1 MKKNKIFPLLVVLAL
16 LLTAAAP
23 AALAVEPAPTLD
35 GHAALV
41 VDLDSGNI
49 LLDLNKDQQRAP
61 ASLTKVMT
69 TLLAL
74 EALEAGR
81 ASLDDRVTAQD
92 DCRQGMDESSSTA
105 GIAPG
110 IVVSFRE
117 LLYVTMVGS
126 ANEACNVIGSYLA
139 GSVDKFVE
147 QMNERAVQLGCTQTH
162 FKNTNGLPAEGH
174 VSTAWDL
181 YLITREAMKHP
192 LFMELANTASYEP
205 ESIDVNGGAV
215 MYSSNAL
222 LTPYGHYGAGYE
234 YPYASGVKTGFTQ
247 AAGYCLISTAEKE
260 GVRALVIV
268 MGCRGLLNA
277 QINEYRNFSDTIHLY
292 DWVFRNFSYQT
303 VLAASETVQKV
314 PVEFAQDDGQVILHA
329 IQDVSILLP
338 NDVDLTTRRTQVTL
352 YEQKLRAPIEKGTVL
367 GEARIFI
374 GDTPYGTVKL
384 VNAVPVELARGQYML
399 QQLRAVFS
407 KGWVLAVIGV
417 LLVLFLAYLILV
429 TRYRRLRRKHLK
441 ERRLAEQRR
450 QAQREAMQRAAE
462 TAAELD
468 GQWKDLY

>member
-1 MKKNKIFPLLVVLAL
+1 MKKIKIFPLLAVLVL
-16 LLTAAAP
+16 LLSAAAP
-23 AALAVEPAPTLD
+23 AAWADAVPALD
-35 GHAALV
+35 GQAALV

-49 LLDLNKDQQRAP
+49 LYELNKEQQRAP

-74 EALEAGR
+74 EALESGR
-81 ASLDDRVTAQD
+81 ANLDDRVTAQN
-92 DCRQGMDESSSTA
+92 DCRQGMDETSSTA
-105 GIAPG
+105 GITPG

-147 QMNERAVQLGCTQTH
+147 QMNARAAQLGCTQTH
-162 FKNTNGLPAEGH
+162 FVNTNGLPAEGH

-215 MYSSNAL
+215 MYNSNAL

-234 YPYASGVKTGFTQ
+234 YAYASGIKTGFTQ
-247 AAGYCLISTAEKE
+247 AAGYCLISTAEKG

-292 DWVFRNFSYQT
+292 EWVFANFSYQN
-303 VLAASETVQKV
+303 VLAASETVTKV
-314 PVEFAQDDGQVILHA
+314 PVEFAQENGQVILHA

-338 NDVDLTTRRTQVTL
+338 NDVDLTDRQTVVTL
-352 YEQKLRAPIEKGTVL
+352 YEQKLRAPIEKDTVL
-367 GEARIFI
+367 GEARIYI
-374 GDTPYGTVKL
+374 GGKDYGVVKL
-384 VNAVPVELARGQYML
+384 VNAVPVELARGQFML
-399 QQLRAVFS
+399 QQLKAVFS
-407 KGWVLAVIGV
+407 KTWVIVLIGV
-417 LLVLFLAYLILV
+417 LLLFFLAYLVLV

-441 ERRLAEQRR
+441 ERKLAEQRR
-450 QAQREAMQRAAE
+450 QAQREAMRRAAE
-462 TAAELD
+462 DAAQLD